1 MQPTEKPSNLVL
13 DDEYHER
20 LGRVRGIANEQG
32 LDGLIVCSAYMDKQ
46 GNVMY
51 LTNHRTVLP
60 PWAFDETRRGVG
72 YCACILTS
80 TGGVVLAAG
89 PTHEQAMLADTVSMV
104 IGGLNLSTAIVE
116 GVKELGLEGARLG
129 IAGSD
134 VLPLAIYQDLA
145 ARLPRARFIAC
156 DGIIESLRAIKSPAE
171 IAILSDGAAV
181 ADRGLNAAFEATRPG
196 ITENDIGLA
205 AHSACLSAGADHVV
219 RIRVRSGVD
228 IFRRGRW
235 PLATGKTVNT
245 GEMIYMDLVGWY
257 QGYVFDVSRC
267 WVVGAATPEQRDL
280 LDAGAELTETLAS
293 HLKPGLPADSAVAKT
308 RDHFAGHRYA
318 EFVRFMG
325 HGVGLETVENPWI
338 IEENPSTIESGM
350 VCCLEPAFAVP
361 DIGLAMIEDMFV
373 IEPEGARVLN
383 GYTRVLW

>member
-1 MQPTEKPSNLVL
+1 MQPTERSSGLIL
-13 DDEYHER
+13 DDEYRDR
-20 LGRVRGIANEQG
+20 LGRVRGIVKEQG

-72 YCACILTS
+72 YCACILTT

-89 PTHEQAMLADTVSMV
+89 PTHEQGMLADTVSMV

-116 GVKELGLEGARLG
+116 GVRELGLDGAKLG

-134 VLPLAIYQDLA
+134 VLPLAIYQDLVA
-145 ARLPRARFIAC
+145 QLPEARFTPT
-156 DGIIESLRAIKSPAE
+156 DGIIESLRAVKSPAE
-171 IAILSDGAAV
+171 IAILAAGAGV
-181 ADRGLNAAFEATRPG
+181 SDRGLQAAVEATHPG

-205 AHSACLSAGADHVV
+205 AHGACLSAGADHVV
-219 RIRVRSGVD
+219 RIRVRSGAD

-235 PLATGKTVNT
+235 PLATGKTVNA
-245 GEMIYMDLVGWY
+245 GEMVYMDLVGWH

-267 WVVGAATPEQRDL
+267 WVAGTATSEQRDL

-308 RDHFAGHRYA
+308 RDHFSGHRYA
-318 EFVRFMG
+318 EFLRFMG

-338 IEENPSTIESGM
+338 IEENPATIEIGM

-361 DIGLAMIEDMFV
+361 DLGLAMIEDMFV
-373 IEPEGARVLN
+373 IKPEGARVLN
-383 GYTRVLW
+383 RYTRVLW